1 MLAHPRHCHSQL
13 EGLRHVAHPTPPV
26 ATSERTVSRIQGW
39 GTCGG
44 QQNGQAVDS
53 EQLRSKALDLDR
65 EELWVPKACFDQLG
79 LCEFLEA
86 AAWKLTLWE
95 TI

>member
-1 MLAHPRHCHSQL
+1 MQQSPSLWVQPQRGQSA
-13 EGLRHVAHPTPPV
+13 GLRAGAPV
-26 ATSERTVSRIQGW
+26 AGSKLNRQWTVNSRDEI
-39 GTCGG
+39 
-44 QQNGQAVDS
+44 
-53 EQLRSKALDLDR
+53 ALDLEK